1 MMLTVRS
8 VSAWY
13 DEVQALH
20 EVSIDVA
27 KGEVVALL
35 GANGAGKTTL
45 LRVISGLLRKHAGE
59 ILLEGERIDNLSPER
74 ISVKGVSHV
83 PQGRRIFP
91 GLTVNENLIVGGVEH
106 VDAKVLQ
113 ENIEKV
119 YSLFPQLG
127 ERRRQLGWSLSGGE
141 QQMLAMGR
149 ALVSNPRIMIMD
161 EPSLGLAPVVVEEL
175 FHTIDNSRRTEG
187 LTILLVE
194 QNAHMALQIADRG
207 YVMETG
213 RVVLTDTAT
222 ALKQN
227 PLVQEAYMG
236 G

>member
-1 MMLTVRS
+1 MLSVRS

-13 DEVQALH
+13 DDVQALH
-20 EVSIDVA
+20 EVSIDVE
-27 KGEVVALL
+27 KGEVVAVL

-45 LRVISGLLRKHAGE
+45 LRTISGLLRKHTGE
-59 ILLEGERIDNLSPER
+59 ILLDGTRIERFGPER
-74 ISVKGVSHV
+74 ISVMGVSHV

-106 VDAKVLQ
+106 VSGKVLE
-113 ENIEKV
+113 ENMDKV
-119 YSLFPQLG
+119 YSLFPQLA

-149 ALVSNPRIMIMD
+149 ALVSDPKIMILD
-161 EPSLGLAPVVVEEL
+161 EPSLGLAPVVVREL
-175 FHTIDNSRRTEG
+175 FRAIDDSRRTHN
-187 LTILLVE
+187 LTILVVE

-207 YVMETG
+207 YVMESG
-213 RVVLTDTAT
+213 RVVLADTAA
-222 ALKQN
+222 ALGQN
-227 PLVQEAYMG
+227 PLVREAYLG

>member
-1 MMLTVRS
+1 MMLAVQS

-13 DEVQALH
+13 EQVQALH
-20 EVSIDVA
+20 EVSVDVA

-45 LRVISGLLRKHAGE
+45 LRTISGLMRKHQGE
-59 ILLEGERIDNLSPER
+59 ILLEGERIDRLPPEAVSR
-74 ISVKGVSHV
+74 KGVSHV

-91 GLTVNENLIVGGVEH
+91 GLTVNENLVVGGVEH
-106 VDAKVLQ
+106 VGARTLKD
-113 ENIEKV
+113 NIERV
-119 YSLFPQLG
+119 YGLFPKLA
-127 ERRRQLGWSLSGGE
+127 ERRNQLGWSLSGGE

-149 ALVSNPRIMIMD
+149 ALVADPKIMILD

-175 FHTIDNSRRTEG
+175 FRTIDDSRRTRD

-194 QNAHMALQIADRG
+194 QNAYMALQIADRG
-207 YVMETG
+207 YVLENG
-213 RVVLTDTAT
+213 RVVLADQAA
-222 ALKQN
+222 ALRQN
-227 PLVQEAYMG
+227 RQVQEAYMG

>member
-1 MMLTVRS
+1 MLSVQS

-13 DEVQALH
+13 DDVQALH
-20 EVSIDVA
+20 EVSIDVE
-27 KGEVVALL
+27 KGEVVAVL

-45 LRVISGLLRKHAGE
+45 LRTISGLLRKHTGE
-59 ILLEGERIDNLSPER
+59 ILLDGTRIEKFGPER
-74 ISVKGVSHV
+74 ISVMGVSHV

-106 VDAKVLQ
+106 VSGKVLE
-113 ENIEKV
+113 ENMDKV
-119 YSLFPQLG
+119 YSLFPQLA

-149 ALVSNPRIMIMD
+149 ALVSDPKIMILD
-161 EPSLGLAPVVVEEL
+161 EPSLGLAPVVVREL
-175 FHTIDNSRRTEG
+175 FRAIDDSRRTHN
-187 LTILLVE
+187 LTILVVE

-207 YVMETG
+207 YVMESG
-213 RVVLTDTAT
+213 RVVLAGTAA
-222 ALKQN
+222 ALGQN
-227 PLVQEAYMG
+227 PLVREAYLG

>member
-1 MMLTVRS
+1 MMLTVQA

-45 LRVISGLLRKHAGE
+45 LRVISGLLRRHSGE
-59 ILLEGERIDNLSPER
+59 ILLEGGRIDKLSPER

-106 VDAKVLQ
+106 VGAKVLQ
-113 ENIEKV
+113 ENIDKV
-119 YSLFPQLG
+119 YTLFPQLG

-149 ALVSNPRIMIMD
+149 ALVSNPKIMIMD

-213 RVVLTDTAT
+213 RVVLTDTAA
-222 ALKQN
+222 ALRQN
-227 PLVQEAYMG
+227 PLVREAYMG

>member
-1 MMLTVRS
+1 MLSVQS

-13 DEVQALH
+13 DDVQALH
-20 EVSIDVA
+20 EVSIDVE
-27 KGEVVALL
+27 KGEVVAVL

-45 LRVISGLLRKHAGE
+45 LRTISGLLRKHTGE
-59 ILLEGERIDNLSPER
+59 ILLDGTRIERFGPER
-74 ISVKGVSHV
+74 ISVMGVSHV

-106 VDAKVLQ
+106 VSGKVLE
-113 ENIEKV
+113 ENMDKV
-119 YSLFPQLG
+119 YSLFPQLA

-149 ALVSNPRIMIMD
+149 ALVSDPKIMILD
-161 EPSLGLAPVVVEEL
+161 EPSLGLAPVVVREL
-175 FHTIDNSRRTEG
+175 FRAIDDSRRTHN
-187 LTILLVE
+187 LTILVVE

-207 YVMETG
+207 YVMESG
-213 RVVLTDTAT
+213 RVVLADTAA
-222 ALKQN
+222 ALGQN
-227 PLVQEAYMG
+227 PLVREAYLG

>member
-1 MMLTVRS
+1 MLSVQS

-13 DEVQALH
+13 DDVQALH
-20 EVSIDVA
+20 EVSIDVE
-27 KGEVVALL
+27 KGEVVAVL

-45 LRVISGLLRKHAGE
+45 LRTISGLLRKHTGE
-59 ILLEGERIDNLSPER
+59 ILLDGTRIEKFGPER
-74 ISVKGVSHV
+74 ISVMGVSHV

-106 VDAKVLQ
+106 VSGKVLE
-113 ENIEKV
+113 ENMDKV
-119 YSLFPQLG
+119 YSLFPQLA

-149 ALVSNPRIMIMD
+149 ALVSDPKIMILD
-161 EPSLGLAPVVVEEL
+161 EPSLGLAPVVVREL
-175 FHTIDNSRRTEG
+175 FRAIDDSRRTHN
-187 LTILLVE
+187 LTILVVE

-207 YVMETG
+207 YVMESG
-213 RVVLTDTAT
+213 RVVLADTAA
-222 ALKQN
+222 ALGQN
-227 PLVQEAYMG
+227 PLVREAYLG